1 MTDHTGLA
9 LRRVAAA
16 NRRGVGPGA
25 GDLRALDRLTDA
37 QLGAVELMVY
47 HGLWASQIARRLA
60 LDVETVRRW
69 LREPIFAAAVIELQ
83 RAYAA
88 AQLVPFGLFRI
99 REEMARPDA
108 KLRDL
113 VQATRFAAELAGYY
127 LTGTPEAGA
136 FAPGAPQPGKVLA
149 EMSRSELERLAAVG
163 QARLE
168 AWERT
173 QVLDPLS

>member
-1 MTDHTGLA
+1 
-9 LRRVAAA
+9 
-16 NRRGVGPGA
+16 
-25 GDLRALDRLTDA
+25 
-37 QLGAVELMVY
+37 
-47 HGLWASQIARRLA
+47 
-60 LDVETVRRW
+60 
-69 LREPIFAAAVIELQ
+69 
-83 RAYAA
+83 
-88 AQLVPFGLFRI
+88 
-99 REEMARPDA
+99 MARPDA